1 MSRPTLLGIATDAK
15 TVKSVDKGVLTGI
28 LYLAP
33 VDISGYQVC
42 PKATAGCSAACL
54 YTAGQGAYPRV
65 QQARIRKTKYFFED
79 RANFM
84 AEIVADIEIL
94 IKRAVK
100 KNLIP
105 AVRLN
110 GTSDIPWEKFPVIRD
125 GKVYR
130 NVMAAFSDIQFY
142 DYSKILNRKSATQIP
157 NYHLTFSLAEDN
169 DADARKAIESG
180 FNVAV
185 VMRIKRSADKPTTW
199 GGYPVINGDDSDIR
213 FNDPKG
219 GHIVGLTAKGKAVK
233 DTTGF
238 VRDLNEGFKESK
250 EIPLVMAA

>member
-1 MSRPTLLGIATDAK
+1 MSGPTLLGIATDAK
-15 TVKSVDKGVLTGI
+15 TVKSVDKGVLIGI

-54 YTAGQGAYPRV
+54 YTAGKGAYPRV

-94 IKRAVK
+94 IKRAAK

-110 GTSDIPWEKFPVIRD
+110 GTSDIPWEKFPVIRN
-125 GKVYR
+125 GQVYR
-130 NVMAAFSDIQFY
+130 NVMEAFSDIQFY
-142 DYSKILNRKSATQIP
+142 DYSKILNRKSAIAIP
-157 NYHLTFSLAEDN
+157 NYHITFSLAEDN

-185 VMRIKRSADKPTTW
+185 VLRIKRSAEKPETW

-219 GHIVGLTAKGKAVK
+219 GHIIALTAKGKAVR
-233 DTTGF
+233 DTSGF
-238 VRDLNEGFKESK
+238 VREIDAGFISNKQ
-250 EIPLVMAA
+250 IPIRIAA